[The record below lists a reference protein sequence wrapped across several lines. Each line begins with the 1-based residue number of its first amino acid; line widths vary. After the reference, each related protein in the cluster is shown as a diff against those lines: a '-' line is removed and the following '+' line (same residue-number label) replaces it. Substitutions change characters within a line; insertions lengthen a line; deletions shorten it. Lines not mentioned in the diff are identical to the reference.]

1 MTRRVAITTIDNP
14 HDPII
19 DFPAWFTYDVTH
31 GHNTSALLARLVI
44 SSDELSEPDQDDAVE
59 TAIDEM
65 VRENVSGVFRKVVR
79 EID

>member
-1 MTRRVAITTIDNP
+1 MARRVAITTIDNP
-14 HDPII
+14 HDPVL
-19 DFPAWFTYDVTH
+19 DFPAWFAFDVAH
-31 GHNTSALLARLVI
+31 HYNTTALLARLVI

-65 VRENVSGVFRKVVR
+65 IQENVSGVYRKVVH

>member
-1 MTRRVAITTIDNP
+1 MARRVAITTIDNP
-14 HDPII
+14 HDPVF
-19 DFPAWFTYDVTH
+19 DFPAWFAFDVAH
-31 GHNTSALLARLVI
+31 AYNTTALLARLVH

-65 VRENVSGVFRKVVR
+65 IQENVSGVYRKVVH